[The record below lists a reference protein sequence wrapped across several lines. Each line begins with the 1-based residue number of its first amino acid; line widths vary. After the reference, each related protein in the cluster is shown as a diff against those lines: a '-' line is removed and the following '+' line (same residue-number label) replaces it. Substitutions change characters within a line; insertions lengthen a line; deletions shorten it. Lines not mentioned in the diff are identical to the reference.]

1 MKFLKT
7 LLIALMTLN
16 MLNVMADE
24 KITSQESANKQ
35 CIEIYQ
41 RGTIDLATASRDFNA
56 RTITPGQFSARV
68 ALTRTKV
75 GAIGFVCKNTQEPN
89 KVKCIKALEKN
100 YDKLNAEISIMDVMS
115 KKQDL
120 VSISIID
127 AAEGVLNHGRAILT
141 CLIPSL

>member
-16 MLNVMADE
+16 MLNVMANE
-24 KITSQESANKQ
+24 KITTEQSVNKQ

-56 RTITPGQFSARV
+56 RTISAGQFSARV

-75 GAIGFVCKNTQEPN
+75 GAIGFVCKNTQQPN

-100 YDKLNAEISIMDVMS
+100 YDKLNAEISIMDILS
-115 KKQDL
+115 DKQDL

-127 AAEGVLNHGRAILT
+127 AAEGLLNHGRAILT
-141 CLIPSL
+141 CVIPSL